1 MSGSLPPRP
10 IWMPMNKEE
19 TGKPLAE
26 RRGKDRVGQLGP
38 RSLFALARLQRG
50 EARRELVS

>member
-1 MSGSLPPRP
+1 MVLFPPRP

-26 RRGKDRVGQLGP
+26 GRGKERVGPLGP

-50 EARRELVS
+50 EARREFVS